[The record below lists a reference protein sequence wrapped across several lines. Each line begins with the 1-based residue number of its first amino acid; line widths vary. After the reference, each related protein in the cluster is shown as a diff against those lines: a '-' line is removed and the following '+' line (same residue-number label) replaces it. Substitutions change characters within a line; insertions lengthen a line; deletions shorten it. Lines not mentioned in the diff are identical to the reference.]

1 MTMKATE
8 TTHMGERAQA
18 PSASNKAPNLGYN
31 SFEPRGL
38 WNVCLTVG
46 AWLVAALGSIPLFSV
61 LYMLIVKGGARL
73 SSALFSELPPAGF
86 ELGGGIGNAILGTL
100 VTVAIASVI
109 SIPIGILA
117 AVYLA
122 EFRPHSRIASTARF
136 LSKVLT
142 GFPSI
147 LAGVFVYAAVVLL
160 MGSYSAL
167 AGGVALA
174 VLMLPTITLTAEGAM
189 QMVPQRMKDA
199 AIGMGC
205 TNAQVVWSVT
215 LPTALPSVITGV
227 ILAVARVAG
236 ESAPLLFTALFS
248 NYWLRNVT
256 EPTAS
261 LSILIYHFSSMPFEN
276 QIELA
281 WAASLVLVLIV
292 LAFNI
297 LSRFI
302 GRPQV

>member
-1 MTMKATE
+1 MKAME
-8 TTHMGERAQA
+8 AVQIGGRMQF
-18 PSASNKAPNLGYN
+18 PSSPSKKLTLEYN
-31 SFEPRGL
+31 SFEPRAL
-38 WNVCLTVG
+38 RNVLLTVG
-46 AWLVAALGSIPLFSV
+46 TWLVAALGSVPLFSV

-73 SSALFSELPPAGF
+73 NWALFSELPPAGF
-86 ELGGGIGNAILGTL
+86 ELGGGIGNAIQGTL

-109 SIPIGILA
+109 SIPIAILA

-122 EFRPHSRIASTARF
+122 EFRPHSQIAAVARF

-174 VLMLPTITLTAEGAM
+174 ILMLPTVTLTAEGAM
-189 QMVPQRMKDA
+189 HMVPQRMKDA

-205 TNAQVVWSVT
+205 TNAQVVWKVT
-215 LPTALPSVITGV
+215 LPTALPSIVTGV

-248 NYWLRNVT
+248 NYWLRSIK

-261 LSILIYHFSSMPFEN
+261 LSILIYNFSSMPFDN

-292 LAFNI
+292 LTFNI

>member
-1 MTMKATE
+1 MVVQRTRSAE
-8 TTHMGERAQA
+8 FPR
-18 PSASNKAPNLGYN
+18 PSDSAVDLTYNPFELRGMRNLI
-31 SFEPRGL
+31 
-38 WNVCLTVG
+38 LTGG
-46 AWLVAALGSIPLFSV
+46 AWLVALLGAIPLFSV
-61 LYMLIVKGGARL
+61 IYMLVIKGGARL
-73 SSALFSELPPAGF
+73 NIALFTELPPAGF
-86 ELGGGIGNAILGTL
+86 EAGGGIGNAIQGTV
-100 VTVAIASVI
+100 VTVGIASLI
-109 SIPIGILA
+109 SIPIGLFA
-117 AVYLA
+117 AIFLA
-122 EFRPHSRIASTARF
+122 ELRPDSRIAVSARF

-174 VLMLPTITLTAEGAM
+174 VLMLPTVTLTAEGAM
-189 QMVPQRMKDA
+189 RMVPQRMKDA

-215 LPTALPSVITGV
+215 LPTALPSTVTGI

-248 NYWLRNVT
+248 NYWLRSVT

-261 LSILIYHFSSMPFEN
+261 LSILIYNFSSMPFEN

-281 WAASLVLVLIV
+281 WAASLVLVIIILG
-292 LAFNI
+292 FNI

>member
-1 MTMKATE
+1 M
-8 TTHMGERAQA
+8 
-18 PSASNKAPNLGYN
+18 
-31 SFEPRGL
+31 F
-38 WNVCLTVG
+38 LTVG
-46 AWLVAALGSIPLFSV
+46 AWLVAAVGAVPLLSV
-61 LYMLIVKGGARL
+61 VYMLIVKGGARL
-73 SSALFSELPPAGF
+73 SLELFTELPPAGF
-86 ELGGGIGNAILGTL
+86 EQGGGIGNAIQGTL
-100 VTVAIASVI
+100 VTVAIAAVI
-109 SIPIGILA
+109 SIPIAVLA
-117 AVYLA
+117 AIYLA
-122 EFRPHSRIASTARF
+122 EFRPDSRIAALARF

-174 VLMLPTITLTAEGAM
+174 VLMLPTVTLTAEGAM
-189 QMVPQRMKDA
+189 RMVPQRMKDA

-205 TNAQVVWSVT
+205 TNAEVVWHVT
-215 LPTALPSVITGV
+215 VPTALPSIVTGV

-248 NYWLRNVT
+248 NYWLRSIR

-261 LSILIYHFSSMPFEN
+261 LAILIYNFSSMPFDN

-292 LAFNI
+292 LTFNI

>member
-1 MTMKATE
+1 MSKVSEYSDGGVGGSFREPPKVNLQHNAF
-8 TTHMGERAQA
+8 ERRA
-18 PSASNKAPNLGYN
+18 LT
-31 SFEPRGL
+31 
-38 WNVCLTVG
+38 NVLLTVG
-46 AWLVAALGSIPLFSV
+46 AWLVAALGAVPLVSV
-61 LYMLIVKGGARL
+61 IYMLVVKGGARL
-73 SSALFSELPPAGF
+73 STELFTELPPAGF
-86 ELGGGIGNAILGTL
+86 EMGGGIGNAIQGTL
-100 VTVAIASVI
+100 VTVGIASAI
-109 SIPIGILA
+109 SIPIALLA
-117 AVYLA
+117 AIYLA
-122 EFRPHSRIASTARF
+122 EFSPNSRISVAARF

-160 MGSYSAL
+160 MGTYSAL

-174 VLMLPTITLTAEGAM
+174 VLMLPTVTLTAEGAM
-189 QMVPQRMKDA
+189 RMVPQRMKDA

-205 TNAQVVWSVT
+205 TRTQVAWSVT
-215 LPTALPSVITGV
+215 LPTALPSIVTGV

-248 NYWLRNVT
+248 NYWLRSIK

-261 LSILIYHFSSMPFEN
+261 LSILIYNFSSMPFEN

-292 LAFNI
+292 LTFNI